1 MRRPVQKPHN
11 FRRARHG
18 LAPTEKQDPTTKESI
33 VNKIKVLKFGGSSV
47 KNIGRIEHVAD
58 IIASYKPN
66 PVVVVVSAM
75 GDTTDHLLNLA
86 RQCSATPDQRE
97 LDLLLSTGEQVSIVL
112 LTLILKKKGLTAKS
126 LTGQQAGICTTNEHG
141 SARILDIDA
150 ELIKK
155 ELSENDVVV
164 VAGFQGVTKNGQITT
179 LGRGGSDTTAVALAA
194 ALGTTECDIY
204 TDVDGV
210 FTADPN
216 VIKEAV
222 PLKEIA
228 YEQCVTLARNGAQVI
243 HPRAVELGEQYD
255 VVVRVR
261 NTFNPSNRGTEIKG
275 ESNVEKRKL
284 YCGVA
289 VDANQGFLSISKLK
303 EGVNLLREITE
314 CLNERDCSVDHIRQ
328 VNNSESHFY
337 GNVQVCFQ
345 YKETDRVNAAVS
357 ALRKKHSELT
367 VCAELD
373 LCKVTLV
380 GSDTK
385 GSAQASLRV
394 ISALEKENIEV
405 RSIRAGELAISCLV
419 EKSNAHRAARVI
431 HEEFQLS
438 TDFSS
443 TKSEDLSL
451 IA

>member
-1 MRRPVQKPHN
+1 MPRPAQISHSFSAGEACPRPYK
-11 FRRARHG
+11 RE
-18 LAPTEKQDPTTKESI
+18 PTAKESI

-58 IIASYKPN
+58 IISSYKPN

-86 RQCSATPDQRE
+86 RQCSTAPDQRE

-112 LTLILKKKGLTAKS
+112 LSLILKKKGLTAKS
-126 LTGQQAGICTTNEHG
+126 LTGQQAGICTTDEHG
-141 SARILDIDA
+141 SARILDIDV
-150 ELIKK
+150 EQIKK

-164 VAGFQGVTKNGQITT
+164 VAGFQGVTENGQITT

-194 ALGTTECDIY
+194 ALGTAECDIY

-243 HPRAVELGEQYD
+243 HPRAVELGEQYN

-314 CLNERDCSVDHIRQ
+314 CLNECDCSVDHIRQ

-345 YKETDRVNAAVS
+345 YKEKDRVIAAIS
-357 ALRKKHSELT
+357 ALRQKYSELT
-367 VCAELD
+367 VSAELE

-385 GSAQASLRV
+385 GSAQASIRV

-405 RSIRAGELAISCLV
+405 RSIRAGDLAISCLV
-419 EKSNAHRAARVI
+419 EKSNAQQAARVI

-443 TKSEDLSL
+443 TKSADLSL

>member
-1 MRRPVQKPHN
+1 MS
-11 FRRARHG
+11 
-18 LAPTEKQDPTTKESI
+18 D
-33 VNKIKVLKFGGSSV
+33 IKVLKFGGSSV

-58 IIASYKPN
+58 IIASYKPH

-75 GDTTDHLLNLA
+75 GDTTDHLVNLA
-86 RQCSATPDQRE
+86 KQCSSNPDQRE

-112 LTLILKKKGLTAKS
+112 LSLILKRKGLTAKS
-126 LTGQQAGICTTNEHG
+126 LTGQQAGICTTDDHG

-155 ELSENDVVV
+155 ELAEYDVIV
-164 VAGFQGVTKNGQITT
+164 VAGFQGVTEDGQITT

-194 ALGTTECDIY
+194 ALGTSECDIY

-222 PLKEIA
+222 HLKEIA

-275 ESNVEKRKL
+275 ESNVERQKQ

-289 VDANQGFLSISKLK
+289 VDANQGFLSISNLK
-303 EGVNLLREITE
+303 EGINLLREITE
-314 CLNERDCSVDHIRQ
+314 CLNKCGGSVDHIRQ
-328 VNNSESHFY
+328 VNNNDSNFY

-345 YKETDRVNAAVS
+345 YKEKDLVIDAIASLCHKYAN
-357 ALRKKHSELT
+357 LT
-367 VCAELD
+367 VCADLN

-380 GSDTK
+380 GSDAK
-385 GSAQASLRV
+385 GSAQAAVRV
-394 ISALEKENIEV
+394 ISALEENNIQV
-405 RSIRAGELAISCLV
+405 KSIRAGELAISCLV
-419 EKSNAHRAARVI
+419 EQSEAQQAARAI

-443 TKSEDLSL
+443 TRSEDLSL

>member
-1 MRRPVQKPHN
+1 MY
-11 FRRARHG
+11 
-18 LAPTEKQDPTTKESI
+18 D
-33 VNKIKVLKFGGSSV
+33 IKVLKFGGSSV

-58 IIASYKPN
+58 IIASYRPH

-86 RQCSATPDQRE
+86 KQCSVNPDQRE

-112 LTLILKKKGLTAKS
+112 LSLILKRKGLSAKS
-126 LTGQQAGICTTNEHG
+126 LTGQQAGICTSDEHG

-150 ELIKK
+150 ELIKE
-155 ELSENDVVV
+155 ELAENDVIV
-164 VAGFQGVTKNGQITT
+164 VAGFQGVTEDGQITT

-194 ALGTTECDIY
+194 ALKASECDIY

-275 ESNVEKRKL
+275 ENDVERRKQF
-284 YCGVA
+284 CGVA
-289 VDANQGFLSISKLK
+289 VDANQGFLSISNLK
-303 EGVNLLREITE
+303 EGINLLRDVTE
-314 CLNERDCSVDHIRQ
+314 CLTECGGAVEHIRRI
-328 VNNSESHFY
+328 NNSDSNFY

-345 YKETDRVNAAVS
+345 YKEKDRVIDAIAA
-357 ALRKKHSELT
+357 LGKKYSEL
-367 VCAELD
+367 AIAADLD

-380 GSDTK
+380 GCDDK
-385 GSAQASLRV
+385 GSAQAAIRV
-394 ISALEKENIEV
+394 IGALEENNIEV
-405 RSIRAGELAISCLV
+405 KSIRSAELSISCLV
-419 EKSNAHRAARVI
+419 EKSISQQAARAI

-438 TDFSS
+438 TDFTS
-443 TKSEDLSL
+443 TKTEELSL

>member
-1 MRRPVQKPHN
+1 MS
-11 FRRARHG
+11 
-18 LAPTEKQDPTTKESI
+18 E
-33 VNKIKVLKFGGSSV
+33 IKVLKFGGSSV
-47 KNIGRIEHVAD
+47 KNIARIEHVAD
-58 IIASYKPN
+58 IIAGYKPN

-86 RQCSATPDQRE
+86 RQCSTTPDQRE

-112 LTLILKKKGLTAKS
+112 LSLILKKKGLSAKS
-126 LTGQQAGICTTNEHG
+126 LTGQQAGICTSDEHG
-141 SARILDIDA
+141 CARILDIDA

-155 ELSENDVVV
+155 ELAENDVVV
-164 VAGFQGVTKNGQITT
+164 VAGFQGVTENGQITT

-275 ESNVEKRKL
+275 ENNVEKRKQ

-289 VDANQGFLSISKLK
+289 VDSNQGFLSISKLK
-303 EGVNLLREITE
+303 EGINLLREITE
-314 CLNERDCSVDHIRQ
+314 YLNQCGGSVEHIRQ
-328 VNNSESHFY
+328 VNNNDSNFY
-337 GNVQVCFQ
+337 GSVQVCFQ
-345 YKETDRVNAAVS
+345 YKERDRVIAAVS
-357 ALRKKHSELT
+357 ALCKKYSELT

-373 LCKVTLV
+373 LCKITLV
-380 GSDTK
+380 GSDSK
-385 GSAQASLRV
+385 GSAQAAIRV
-394 ISALEKENIEV
+394 ISALEENNIEV
-405 RSIRAGELAISCLV
+405 KSIGSSDLAISCLV
-419 EKSNAHRAARVI
+419 ERVNAQQAARAI

-438 TDFSS
+438 TDFTS
-443 TKSEDLSL
+443 TKTEELSL